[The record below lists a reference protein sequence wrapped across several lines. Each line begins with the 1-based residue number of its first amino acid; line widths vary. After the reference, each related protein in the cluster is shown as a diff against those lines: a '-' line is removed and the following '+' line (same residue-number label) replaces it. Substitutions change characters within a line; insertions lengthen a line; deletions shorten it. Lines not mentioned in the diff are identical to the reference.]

1 MAHNDELKELDDL
14 KIQFGYL
21 NEKLE
26 KHSIVKEKMLSE
38 IIGARLNRMER
49 WYRNRFAIYLISP
62 ILAVNFI
69 KMDFHWG
76 FTALF
81 VAICIAQFL
90 LDHKCYQTLNP
101 KELAALPMTKASES
115 VAQHRY
121 WRAIADKAMILPLIV
136 LAGWAV
142 MITYLSNRPPRYSTI
157 QRRLPGLLLTAFFS
171 IIIESMKCKTNLDL
185 YVYPISVESI
195 VCCMTYSYVLP
206 PPPKKKLK

>member
-76 FTALF
+76 FIALF
-81 VAICIAQFL
+81 IAITLAGLL
-90 LDHKCYQTLNP
+90 LDIKCYRTLNP
-101 KELAALPMTKASES
+101 KELPILPMTQASEN
-115 VAQHRY
+115 VAKYKY
-121 WRAIADKAMILPLIV
+121 WRAIADKVMILPLV
-136 LAGWAV
+136 
-142 MITYLSNRPPRYSTI
+142 
-157 QRRLPGLLLTAFFS
+157 LLLVWTALIASGYTFNVTMLFVMLCLFAGG
-171 IIIESMKCKTNLDL
+171 IIWGVKQQKANM
-185 YVYPISVESI
+185 
-195 VCCMTYSYVLP
+195 
-206 PPPKKKLK
+206 KKLDEAMEAIRDLKG

>member
-1 MAHNDELKELDDL
+1 MAHNDEFKDLDDL

-76 FTALF
+76 FIALF
-81 VAICIAQFL
+81 MAITL
-90 LDHKCYQTLNP
+90 VGLVLDIKCYRTLNP
-101 KELAALPMTKASES
+101 KELATLPMTQASEN
-115 VAQHRY
+115 VAKHKY
-121 WRAIADKAMILPLIV
+121 WRVMTDRIMIFPLILLIGWTAMIASGYTFNAAMLFVMLCFF
-136 LAGWAV
+136 AG
-142 MITYLSNRPPRYSTI
+142 
-157 QRRLPGLLLTAFFS
+157 G
-171 IIIESMKCKTNLDL
+171 IIWGVKQQKTN
-185 YVYPISVESI
+185 
-195 VCCMTYSYVLP
+195 M
-206 PPPKKKLK
+206 KKLDEAMEAIRDLKG

>member
-76 FTALF
+76 FITLF
-81 VAICIAQFL
+81 IAITLAGLL
-90 LDHKCYQTLNP
+90 LDIKCYRTLNP
-101 KELAALPMTKASES
+101 KELPILPMTQASEN
-115 VAQHRY
+115 VAKYKY
-121 WRAIADKAMILPLIV
+121 WRAIADKVMILPLV
-136 LAGWAV
+136 
-142 MITYLSNRPPRYSTI
+142 
-157 QRRLPGLLLTAFFS
+157 LLLVWTALIASGYTFNVTMLFVMLCLFAGG
-171 IIIESMKCKTNLDL
+171 IIWGVKQQKTN
-185 YVYPISVESI
+185 
-195 VCCMTYSYVLP
+195 M
-206 PPPKKKLK
+206 KKLDEAMEAIRDLKG

>member
-76 FTALF
+76 FIALF
-81 VAICIAQFL
+81 IAITLAGLL
-90 LDHKCYQTLNP
+90 LDIKCYRTLNP
-101 KELAALPMTKASES
+101 KELPILPMTQASEN
-115 VAQHRY
+115 VAKYKY
-121 WRAIADKAMILPLIV
+121 WRTIADRVMILPLV
-136 LAGWAV
+136 
-142 MITYLSNRPPRYSTI
+142 
-157 QRRLPGLLLTAFFS
+157 LLLVWTALIASGYTFNVTMLFVMLCFFAGG
-171 IIIESMKCKTNLDL
+171 IIWGVKQQKTN
-185 YVYPISVESI
+185 
-195 VCCMTYSYVLP
+195 M
-206 PPPKKKLK
+206 KKLDEAMEAIRDLKG

>member
-76 FTALF
+76 FIALF
-81 VAICIAQFL
+81 IAITLAGLL
-90 LDHKCYQTLNP
+90 LDIKCYRTLNP
-101 KELAALPMTKASES
+101 KELPILPMTQASEN
-115 VAQHRY
+115 VAKYKY
-121 WRAIADKAMILPLIV
+121 WRAIADKVMILPLV
-136 LAGWAV
+136 
-142 MITYLSNRPPRYSTI
+142 
-157 QRRLPGLLLTAFFS
+157 LLLVWTALIASGYTFNVTMLFVMLCLFAGG
-171 IIIESMKCKTNLDL
+171 IIWGVKQQKSNM
-185 YVYPISVESI
+185 
-195 VCCMTYSYVLP
+195 
-206 PPPKKKLK
+206 KKLDEAMEAIRDLKG

>member
-76 FTALF
+76 FIALF
-81 VAICIAQFL
+81 IAITLAGLL
-90 LDHKCYQTLNP
+90 LDIKCYRTLNP
-101 KELAALPMTKASES
+101 KELPILPMTQASEN
-115 VAQHRY
+115 VAKYKY
-121 WRAIADKAMILPLIV
+121 WRAIADKVMILPLV
-136 LAGWAV
+136 
-142 MITYLSNRPPRYSTI
+142 
-157 QRRLPGLLLTAFFS
+157 LLLVWTALIASGYTFNVTMLFVMLCLFAGG
-171 IIIESMKCKTNLDL
+171 IIWGVKQQKTN
-185 YVYPISVESI
+185 
-195 VCCMTYSYVLP
+195 M
-206 PPPKKKLK
+206 KKLDEAMEAIRDLKG

>member
-26 KHSIVKEKMLSE
+26 KHSILKEKMLSE

-76 FTALF
+76 FIALF
-81 VAICIAQFL
+81 TAITLAGL
-90 LDHKCYQTLNP
+90 VLDIKCYRTLNP
-101 KELAALPMTKASES
+101 KELATLPMTQASEN
-115 VAQHRY
+115 VAKHKY
-121 WRAIADKAMILPLIV
+121 WRVMTDRIMIFPLILLLGWTAMIASGYTFNAAMLFLM
-136 LAGWAV
+136 LCFFAG
-142 MITYLSNRPPRYSTI
+142 
-157 QRRLPGLLLTAFFS
+157 G
-171 IIIESMKCKTNLDL
+171 IIWGVKQQKTN
-185 YVYPISVESI
+185 
-195 VCCMTYSYVLP
+195 M
-206 PPPKKKLK
+206 KKLDEAMEAIRDLKG